1 MNGDEVLKLIEA
13 GFTAEE
19 IRKMQTE
26 PEPENKEKESGAS
39 GLEHESEVK
48 TGDINT
54 DFMDAIKKEMTEL
67 KDTVKAIQENNV
79 KTAKQESKRDLTA
92 ADVVKSFIENT

>member
-1 MNGDEVLKLIEA
+1 MNGEEVLKLIEA

-26 PEPENKEKESGAS
+26 TAEPPAEPSEPPTEVHEES
-39 GLEHESEVK
+39 
-48 TGDINT
+48 DINT
-54 DFMDAIKKEMTEL
+54 DFMDAIKKEMTDL
-67 KDTVKAIQENNV
+67 KNTVKAIQENNV
-79 KTAKQESKRDLTA
+79 KTTKQESKRDLTA